1 MRPETAPAIASPAA
15 ASASQRVGSGLPELD
30 ARPVQANRAAAPAK
44 ANDSRRV
51 GLDPPQPNPRPGH
64 PYPSSAPAN
73 QNAPAKFRRW
83 FNPAVFDFWAR
94 HINRTWSAERV
105 LARVIERRAASS
117 RATTLVLKP
126 NRHWPGA
133 IAGQHLD
140 VILDIEGVRHQR
152 SYSLSAP
159 PRADGCIEI
168 TVAEVEGG
176 RVSPVLARRARVGD
190 VLELSA
196 PYGGLALPCSG
207 AANITPPGTGCANRG
222 PLHPFPLVGS
232 EGERA
237 SAACGSPCS
246 PDPERSEGWQG
257 ETGAIREASPFPLSP
272 TSLRSARAPEGVD
285 CHRQSTS
292 ALPRF
297 PPGERGSPARE
308 STVPAPVLLLAA
320 GSGITPLRALLL
332 EALAQNDTRAIT
344 LAYWAQTGDE
354 ICFREEL
361 QQLAQRYPNLRV
373 EFLLTRDPQAPA
385 ERIHAG
391 QLQALAT
398 DLSASDVLA
407 CGPDG
412 FIARARELCASA
424 RRFQAEGFTAA
435 SPQAAEGGTV
445 RVQLARSGLSLDLP
459 TDRPLLQA
467 LEEAGQTPVFGCRRG
482 ICNTCSC
489 DRISGASRDLQN
501 GALALEPAT
510 PIRLCVHS
518 AAQGLVLDL

>member
-152 SYSLSAP
+152 CYSLSAP

-176 RVSPVLARRARVGD
+176 TVSPVLSRATRVGD

-196 PYGGLALPCSG
+196 PYGGLALSCVG
-207 AANITPPGTGCANRG
+207 AAVNAQSKTRREALQAAHPSPLEGQGPGERG
-222 PLHPFPLVGS
+222 PT
-232 EGERA
+232 
-237 SAACGSPCS
+237 
-246 PDPERSEGWQG
+246 G
-257 ETGAIREASPFPLSP
+257 ETGPFPLSP

-297 PPGERGSPARE
+297 PPGERGSPARD

-332 EALAQNDTRAIT
+332 DALANGAAQPIT
-344 LAYWAQTGDE
+344 LLYWAQTRDE
-354 ICFREEL
+354 LCFSHEL

-373 EFLLTRDPQAPA
+373 EFLLTRDPQSPA
-385 ERIHAG
+385 ARIHAG
-391 QLQALAT
+391 QLQALAP

-412 FIARARELCASA
+412 FIACARELCATA
-424 RRFQAEGFTAA
+424 RGFQAEGFTAA
-435 SPQAAEGGTV
+435 VASSESADTV
-445 RVQLARSGLSLDLP
+445 RVQLQRSGLSLDLP

-518 AAQGLVLDL
+518 AAPGLVLDL

>member
-1 MRPETAPAIASPAA
+1 
-15 ASASQRVGSGLPELD
+15 
-30 ARPVQANRAAAPAK
+30 
-44 ANDSRRV
+44 V
-51 GLDPPQPNPRPGH
+51 GLDPPQLDARPGH
-64 PYPSSAPAN
+64 PDPSPARAK
-73 QNAPAKFRRW
+73 QNAPARLSRW

-94 HINRTWSAERV
+94 HLNRTWSAERV
-105 LARVIERRAASS
+105 LARVVERRAASS

-176 RVSPVLARRARVGD
+176 RVSPLLARGLKTGD
-190 VLELSA
+190 VLELGA
-196 PYGGLALPCSG
+196 PYGGLRLAV
-207 AANITPPGTGCANRG
+207 A
-222 PLHPFPLVGS
+222 GS
-232 EGERA
+232 
-237 SAACGSPCS
+237 
-246 PDPERSEGWQG
+246 
-257 ETGAIREASPFPLSP
+257 
-272 TSLRSARAPEGVD
+272 
-285 CHRQSTS
+285 
-292 ALPRF
+292 
-297 PPGERGSPARE
+297 
-308 STVPAPVLLLAA
+308 APVLLLAA

-332 EALAQNDTRAIT
+332 DALANGAARPIT
-344 LAYWAQTGDE
+344 LLYWAQNRDE
-354 ICFREEL
+354 LCFSDEL

-385 ERIHAG
+385 ARINAH
-391 QLQALAT
+391 QLRALAA
-398 DLSASDVLA
+398 DLEASDVLA

-412 FIARARELCASA
+412 FIACARELSVTA
-424 RRFQAEGFTAA
+424 RGFQAEGFTAA
-435 SPQAAEGGTV
+435 APRAAEAGTV
-445 RVQLARSGLSLDLP
+445 RVQLQRSGLGLDLP

-489 DRISGASRDLQN
+489 DRLSGASRDLQS